1 MSIKRKFL
9 ISISAVI
16 ALFTIVICIVT
27 VSAIKTDIDER
38 ITSQVDA
45 TTNRLLNIF
54 TVTDSIMSERVTSS
68 MALLKQRGQAIGI
81 PSQRGTAMVK
91 ETSANQLYLG
101 NQPQA
106 NNFALVDGLTQIMG
120 GTATL
125 FSKTGDDYLRVST
138 NVIKDGQRAIG
149 TKLAPQGKAMAMI
162 KKGQAYYGEVD
173 ILGSPYLTGY
183 EPMFNASNQVIGI
196 WYVGYSADLKVLEE
210 AISSSHILDKG
221 FVALR
226 DAKGNVRMHSSH
238 VKMSDVDEALA
249 NRGDWKTT
257 VVPFKKW
264 GYDIILV
271 ESESEKSGMLTS
283 AILPLLVKILLA
295 GAIILIA
302 LVILVKRVVGQPL
315 DEFQK
320 VVSDLSSGEGDL
332 TFRFDVKNDDEFG
345 RMANAFNNLLEQ
357 LQTTLQTV
365 CQTTQTML
373 AKSQTLNDTAHN
385 AKTTVASLT
394 GETDAITGA
403 ITEMHQS
410 AEAVSDIV
418 TRSSDAAR
426 AADTDTRK
434 SVGVLKA
441 TIADIEKQAQEVDAS
456 VQVIAELARSS
467 EEISGVMDVIRNIA
481 EQTNLLALNAAI
493 EAARAGEQG
502 RGFAV
507 VADEVRSLASRT
519 QSSTEEIRVM
529 IERLQ
534 QGSRDAS
541 ERMQS
546 NKDNAYNT
554 VEVTQK
560 AGETLQQALSAV
572 ATISELNQ
580 ETSSMA
586 TQQAAV
592 SKGISGRL
600 DSIQRAGQENLQ
612 HAQTVSDNCEE
623 LVQQISRMQEQLKRY
638 RF

>member
-283 AILPLLVKILLA
+283 AILHLLVKILLA
-295 GAIILIA
+295 
-302 LVILVKRVVGQPL
+302 
-315 DEFQK
+315 
-320 VVSDLSSGEGDL
+320 
-332 TFRFDVKNDDEFG
+332 
-345 RMANAFNNLLEQ
+345 
-357 LQTTLQTV
+357 
-365 CQTTQTML
+365 
-373 AKSQTLNDTAHN
+373 
-385 AKTTVASLT
+385 
-394 GETDAITGA
+394 
-403 ITEMHQS
+403 
-410 AEAVSDIV
+410 
-418 TRSSDAAR
+418 
-426 AADTDTRK
+426 
-434 SVGVLKA
+434 
-441 TIADIEKQAQEVDAS
+441 
-456 VQVIAELARSS
+456 
-467 EEISGVMDVIRNIA
+467 
-481 EQTNLLALNAAI
+481 
-493 EAARAGEQG
+493 
-502 RGFAV
+502 
-507 VADEVRSLASRT
+507 ASRR
-519 QSSTEEIRVM
+519 IP
-529 IERLQ
+529 
-534 QGSRDAS
+534 
-541 ERMQS
+541 
-546 NKDNAYNT
+546 K
-554 VEVTQK
+554 
-560 AGETLQQALSAV
+560 
-572 ATISELNQ
+572 
-580 ETSSMA
+580 
-586 TQQAAV
+586 
-592 SKGISGRL
+592 SGQRF
-600 DSIQRAGQENLQ
+600 IQW
-612 HAQTVSDNCEE
+612 
-623 LVQQISRMQEQLKRY
+623 
-638 RF
+638 